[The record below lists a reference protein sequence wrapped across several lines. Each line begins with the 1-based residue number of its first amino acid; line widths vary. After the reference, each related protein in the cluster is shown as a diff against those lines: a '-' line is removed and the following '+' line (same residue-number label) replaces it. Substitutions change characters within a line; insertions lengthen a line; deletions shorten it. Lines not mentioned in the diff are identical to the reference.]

1 MVVSPRGIMQNAV
14 DLLLQYVPPV
24 PTSSL
29 KLNSDV
35 DVDEPQVVGMVMI
48 GVGDGFD
55 VPDTR
60 GAHSQI
66 GVREAMGRMKTGY

>member
-1 MVVSPRGIMQNAV
+1 M
-14 DLLLQYVPPV
+14 
-24 PTSSL
+24 
-29 KLNSDV
+29 KLNSDTG
-35 DVDEPQVVGMVMI
+35 VDEPQVVGMVMI

-66 GVREAMGRMKTGY
+66 GVREAMGRKDRLLKICCKIRGSGSDGA